1 MILQVSKKFC
11 WQASVNETVHH
22 VTELQIPRLEDLRCS
37 EVGVNSMVSLGFLEF
52 LHRDKG
58 LLFPPRVSSDELSF
72 AAYVNKSWL
81 LVHVI
86 LKLGHELGK
95 LILYCHIGGNAMD
108 LYGIQLGSQHLFLVW
123 IKMGVGL
130 PGCLDLP
137 MAQAPRYHQDIKSHL
152 NQKGGVGMPKSWK
165 LNRPLYCTI
174 LWFIEINYGIALPL
188 FAIICY
194 N

>member
-1 MILQVSKKFC
+1 
-11 WQASVNETVHH
+11 
-22 VTELQIPRLEDLRCS
+22 
-37 EVGVNSMVSLGFLEF
+37 MVSLGFLEF

-58 LLFPPRVSSDELSF
+58 LLFPPQVSSDDLSF

-95 LILYCHIGGNAMD
+95 LILYCHIGDNAMD

-174 LWFIEINYGIALPL
+174 L
-188 FAIICY
+188 
-194 N
+194 

>member
-1 MILQVSKKFC
+1 
-11 WQASVNETVHH
+11 
-22 VTELQIPRLEDLRCS
+22 
-37 EVGVNSMVSLGFLEF
+37 
-52 LHRDKG
+52 
-58 LLFPPRVSSDELSF
+58 
-72 AAYVNKSWL
+72 
-81 LVHVI
+81 
-86 LKLGHELGK
+86 
-95 LILYCHIGGNAMD
+95 MD

-174 LWFIEINYGIALPL
+174 L
-188 FAIICY
+188 
-194 N
+194 